1 MRLALPMIVGKKI
14 TGYFELIKPLI
25 DFKFESIQSRG
36 NNVFE
41 LATREEIDK
50 LGSTT
55 RYSSATAEYTEDI
68 NLDEVINKSIKL
80 FLISD
85 LFSRFCSCYINNMT
99 FFYILRMLIRHCTLK
114 ARWFTLKNGSKCCSW
129 LVRS

>member
-1 MRLALPMIVGKKI
+1 MNCIVNISPFFNIQPELTVTCLGAALRLALPMVVGKKI

-85 LFSRFCSCYINNMT
+85 LFSRCSCYINNMI
-99 FFYILRMLIRHCTLK
+99 FSPIF
-114 ARWFTLKNGSKCCSW
+114 
-129 LVRS
+129 